1 MFLLNLILYGRFLI
15 VYEPTIVSIIRLS
28 VNEKEVL
35 YMNIQR
41 AKEIAASP
49 VMANVTY
56 EGTPVY
62 IQQVDES
69 KETARIYTL
78 DEPQNEQEVPLSSL
92 LEH

>member
-1 MFLLNLILYGRFLI
+1 
-15 VYEPTIVSIIRLS
+15 
-28 VNEKEVL
+28 
-35 YMNIQR
+35 MNVQR
-41 AKEIAASP
+41 AQEIAASGD
-49 VMANVTY
+49 MKKVTY
-56 EGTPVY
+56 DGTQIY